1 MFNVKL
7 TGALALILG
16 VFLFA
21 ASAQAAVGKSGYTL
35 RMQAAQQT
43 IKIKEDTARLAPDE
57 KQDESRKRVA
67 SARDH
72 KSGIRR

>member
-7 TGALALILG
+7 TGALALILS
-16 VFLFA
+16 VSLFA

-35 RMQAAQQT
+35 RKQAAQET
-43 IKIKEDTARLAPDE
+43 LRSKEGTARLAQDE
-57 KQDESRKRVA
+57 KQDEAKKSVA